1 MKRTLTLS
9 IVLIP
14 LVLSGIAEARARRP
28 AKRAPKPKLLFSVEK
43 VEAAKPAPQLLP
55 LLRAAL
61 DKALAA
67 EPLVITRLGLKKPT
81 AGRTAWELRRRR
93 LRWFG
98 VTARLESVTYKV
110 VTEKKQKLLVAEA
123 VVSLAGTRKER
134 RRKGSFA
141 VKSTGKSSTP
151 VSVVLQGEVLASR
164 IAAAQAAVVGAL
176 KNAVTQLTAP
186 KKRRPRR

>member
-93 LRWFG
+93 LRWSSP
-98 VTARLESVTYKV
+98 A
-110 VTEKKQKLLVAEA
+110 
-123 VVSLAGTRKER
+123 TR
-134 RRKGSFA
+134 SWA
-141 VKSTGKSSTP
+141 T
-151 VSVVLQGEVLASR
+151 
-164 IAAAQAAVVGAL
+164 
-176 KNAVTQLTAP
+176 
-186 KKRRPRR
+186 